1 MTKAFIALVAVA
13 FVVLGMAA
21 GRSHGARDLGPLA
34 VGDRDIAITFDGRA
48 RSYRVFVPP
57 SATRGG
63 PRPVVVNFHGGGSN
77 AAGEERFSQ
86 MDRAASR
93 YGFVAVYPDG
103 TGVLSNALL
112 TWNAGTC
119 CGYAKTH
126 HVDDVGFTLAVIDD
140 VARRL
145 PVDRRRVYATGMSNG
160 AMMAYRL
167 AADASTRIAAI
178 APVAG
183 GMVVQSFAPARP
195 VPVMHFHS
203 VDDPRALYRGGLGPA
218 FPGTHTRVL
227 HPSIEQVIA
236 EWARFD
242 GCAAIRH
249 VRPTISSGG
258 KTATEIVY
266 APCRQ
271 GTEVVLWRLTGSGH
285 VWPGG
290 QQNLGR
296 LARRLLGQ
304 PTDVIDANE
313 LMWRFF
319 RRHPLPVGG

>member
-1 MTKAFIALVAVA
+1 MTKTLLTVLAAAL
-13 FVVLGMAA
+13 VVLGLAA
-21 GRSHGARDLGPLA
+21 GSSRGARDAGPLTA
-34 VGDRDIAITFDGRA
+34 GDHDIVLPFGGRA
-48 RSYRVFVPP
+48 RSYRVFVPT
-57 SATRGG
+57 SATGG
-63 PRPVVVNFHGGGSN
+63 RPHPVVVNFHGGGSN
-77 AAGEERFSQ
+77 AAGEERFSE
-86 MDRAASR
+86 MDHAASR
-93 YGFVAVYPDG
+93 YGFVVVYPNG
-103 TGVLSNALL
+103 TGVLPNALL

-119 CGYAKTH
+119 CGYAKAH
-126 HVDDVGFTLAVIDD
+126 DVDDVGFTLAVIDD

-167 AADASTRIAAI
+167 AVDASMRIAAI

-203 VDDPRALYRGGLGPA
+203 LDDPRALYKGGLGPP
-218 FPGTHTRVL
+218 FPGTNTRVL
-227 HPSIEQVIA
+227 HPPVERVIA
-236 EWARFD
+236 DWVRFD
-242 GCAAIRH
+242 GCVAVPQ

-290 QQNLGR
+290 QQNLGP

-304 PTDVIDANE
+304 PTNVVDANE

-319 RRHPLPVGG
+319 QRHPLPAGG